1 MTTDTSPDVARM
13 YRQMLMRRTGGER
26 VRMGAS
32 MLATARA
39 LAVASIRAKEPS
51 APAAALRRALF
62 LRFYGGDFGPEER
75 ERIAASLGR
84 DPAASRGA
92 PRSILVNWDAS

>member
-13 YRQMLMRRTGGER
+13 YRQMLMRRSGAER

-39 LAVASIRAKEPS
+39 LTVASIRAREPS
-51 APAAALRRALF
+51 VSPVALGRLLF
-62 LRFYGGDFGPEER
+62 LRVYGGDFSPEER
-75 ERIAASLGR
+75 ERIAAWLGR
-84 DPAASRGA
+84 EPAPSRG
-92 PRSILVNWDAS
+92 RRDGYR